1 MNEKTLTRMLKLY
14 EEKLREYMTEKEYG
28 QLAEKVSRMG
38 FAADVMES
46 PNEDFKKMVFENWDA
61 ITAPISTEEEE

>member
-28 QLAEKVSRMG
+28 QFAEKVSRMA